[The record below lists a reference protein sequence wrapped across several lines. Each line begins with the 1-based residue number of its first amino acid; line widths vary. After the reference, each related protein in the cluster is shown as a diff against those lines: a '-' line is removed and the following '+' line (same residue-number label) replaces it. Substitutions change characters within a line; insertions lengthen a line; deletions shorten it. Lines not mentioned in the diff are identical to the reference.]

1 MDCVLAKY
9 VNVLSKLLPSSTK
22 VLELHSK
29 VPTYLISHIFLLLVM
44 SPLIHRAGSLAVR
57 QESETEMC

>member
-9 VNVLSKLLPSSTK
+9 VNVLSKLLQSSTK

-29 VPTYLISHIFLLLVM
+29 VPAYLISHIFLLLVM